1 MLLSANAVS
10 VYNNQERTHVEGVRY
25 ATLAGQ
31 AGLVKASL
39 FVLAAGGIENARL
52 LLTRDLGNDHGLVG
66 RFFTDHPEPTT
77 GIFVAIDQ
85 SDRRWLPLVSEHPG
99 LRNPLAPY
107 VCLSLPESEFER
119 EAIVNS
125 EVGLLYMPPVSPEG
139 YSALRRLVS
148 LEHEDGLSLGELGR
162 DIALLAGD
170 IAGLGSAASRAFW
183 RGSPTVQLFE
193 VHGFGEQ
200 SPNPES
206 RITLGSD
213 RDALGLQRPVLDWRL
228 TRLDSHSLK
237 RSLRLVAEE
246 FGRLGLG
253 RMKVDFKDWGK
264 RVLLRKP
271 SHWHDLDEQR
281 CPQRGS
287 HHPKVHGVSNLF
299 IGGSS
304 TFPTSGSVPPTLTI
318 VAPLTAGRPHQAWLA
333 SSIGQNSSALLPW
346 TGSDCW
352 SHVLRHP
359 PASVA
364 VNVGRSGR
372 RGACA
377 PL

>member
-1 MLLSANAVS
+1 M
-10 VYNNQERTHVEGVRY
+10 
-25 ATLAGQ
+25 
-31 AGLVKASL
+31 
-39 FVLAAGGIENARL
+39 
-52 LLTRDLGNDHGLVG
+52 
-66 RFFTDHPEPTT
+66 
-77 GIFVAIDQ
+77 
-85 SDRRWLPLVSEHPG
+85 
-99 LRNPLAPY
+99 
-107 VCLSLPESEFER
+107 
-119 EAIVNS
+119 
-125 EVGLLYMPPVSPEG
+125 
-139 YSALRRLVS
+139 S

-253 RMKVDFKDWGK
+253 RMKVDSKDWGK
-264 RVLLRKP
+264 EFYYGNHHIGTTWMSNDARKRVVDA
-271 SHWHDLDEQR
+271 DL
-281 CPQRGS
+281 
-287 HHPKVHGVSNLF
+287 KVHGVSNLF
-299 IGGSS
+299 IGWSS

-318 VAPLTAGRPHQAWLA
+318 VALSLRLA
-333 SSIGQNSSALLPW
+333 DHIKRGW
-346 TGSDCW
+346 
-352 SHVLRHP
+352 
-359 PASVA
+359 
-364 VNVGRSGR
+364 R
-372 RGACA
+372 R
-377 PL
+377 L